1 MTFQDLENSL
11 PNGFHDAK
19 LKGVSIDYAERL
31 LTMQMEILVGTPEAE
46 DREEYRSATLTV
58 TGLYFCVID
67 PPDVKY
73 PFITKHSPI
82 GISGDDGWP
91 GTLSDLAAI
100 LAQTNPD
107 FTYHRF
113 FSDDWNSFIYVA
125 ADDVR
130 LSWD

>member
-1 MTFQDLENSL
+1 MKFQDLEDSL

-19 LKGVSIDYAERL
+19 LKNVSIDYVERL
-31 LTMQMEILVGTPEAE
+31 LTMQMELLVGTPEAA
-46 DREEYRSATLTV
+46 DREEYRTATLTA
-58 TGLYFCVID
+58 TGLYFCVIE

-73 PFITKHSPI
+73 PLITKHSPI

-91 GTLSDLAAI
+91 DMLTDLAAG
-100 LAQTNPD
+100 LAGTNPD

-125 ADDVR
+125 ADNVEM
-130 LSWD
+130 SWD